1 MIYRAFE
8 QGLKD
13 YLRFLL
19 GFAMR
24 NEEIN
29 NSDILHTIAH
39 QRDINLVDVNKSEV
53 REVPA
58 GKMTNDLRLIPRQW
72 GPMINLEF
80 VLIEIGKSKFKK
92 KMKI

>member
-1 MIYRAFE
+1 
-8 QGLKD
+8 
-13 YLRFLL
+13 
-19 GFAMR
+19 MR

-80 VLIEIGKSKFKK
+80 VLIETGKSKFKK